1 VTKRIRVGVVFG
13 GKSGEHEVSL
23 QSARSVMS
31 ALDRDRYELVPIA
44 IDKAGRWHGGEQ
56 ALQLLNGQ
64 GQEFLSGSEVQAAI
78 ADAGQSA
85 DKEASSSAAVSTEVK
100 EAGTPQPQAAGAGV
114 GEQNGDGEQVGD
126 GDLLI
131 APVQGELVPHT
142 VVGDIDVVFPVLHG
156 SYGEDGTIQGMLEML
171 GLPYVGAGVLASA
184 AGMDKV
190 VMKSL
195 FATAG
200 LPQVRYT
207 HYLRSQWEKSPED
220 VIADIENQLGY
231 PCFVKPANLG
241 SSVGI
246 SKAKDR
252 DSLRRALAEAAR
264 YDRKIIVEEGV
275 DAREVEVAV
284 LGNEQPIASVPGEIV
299 PCNEFYDYRAKYIDG
314 KSMLIIPADLSDE
327 LTQQVRQFA
336 IRAFQA
342 IDCSGLARVDFF
354 IERQTERVLVNEINT
369 MPGFT
374 EFSMYPKLWE
384 ATGIGYRELIDRLI
398 QLALERHADKSR
410 NQTNFTLG

>member
-64 GQEFLSGSEVQAAI
+64 GQDLLGGSEVQAAI

-114 GEQNGDGEQVGD
+114 EERSGDGGHDGD

-220 VIADIENQLGY
+220 VIADIEDQLGY

-252 DSLRRALAEAAR
+252 ASLRRALAEAAR